1 VLAGLYRPHFPEL
14 KGFCP
19 TEFVTPDPKTFFTWV
34 SLAAHARLCTF
45 AASNEP
51 EMHSGEAVFVEL
63 RLSLFGV
70 KRSIDLSFLAR
81 FRNTWVV
88 LAASVLVIPL
98 TLWLLAPAAVPD
110 LAHGNVAGAQALAT
124 GWAKGEMI
132 VLVRHVERCD
142 HSKAACL
149 SGNDGI
155 TDRSR
160 SVAVAVGARFEQLG
174 LNNADIYNSPSMRT
188 VQTAGYMFNH
198 AASGDDWLI
207 NCRGRMLQDALAHKI
222 PGRNL
227 ILVTH
232 SECMAQIEKD
242 LNVPTSS
249 AGYGSS
255 LFVSA
260 ASPAAPKMLGFI
272 EASDWRTVNTR

>member
-1 VLAGLYRPHFPEL
+1 
-14 KGFCP
+14 
-19 TEFVTPDPKTFFTWV
+19 
-34 SLAAHARLCTF
+34 
-45 AASNEP
+45 
-51 EMHSGEAVFVEL
+51 MEL
-63 RLSLFGV
+63 RRSLFGV
-70 KRSIDLSFLAR
+70 KRSVDLSGFAR

-88 LAASVLVIPL
+88 LAASVLVLPL

-110 LAHGNVAGAQALAT
+110 LAHGNVAGAQALAA
-124 GWAKGEMI
+124 GWAKGDMI

-142 HSKAACL
+142 HSRAVCL
-149 SGNDGI
+149 SGDDGI

-160 SVAVAVGARFEQLG
+160 TVAVAVGAQFEQLG
-174 LNNADIYNSPSMRT
+174 LNNADIYNSPVLRT

-198 AASGDDWLI
+198 AASGEDWLI
-207 NCRGRMLQDALAHKI
+207 NCKGRMLQDALAHKI

-232 SECMAQIEKD
+232 SECMAQLEKD
-242 LNVPTSS
+242 LKVPTSNP
-249 AGYGSS
+249 GYGAS

-272 EASDWRTVNTR
+272 EASDWRTVTTR

>member
-1 VLAGLYRPHFPEL
+1 
-14 KGFCP
+14 
-19 TEFVTPDPKTFFTWV
+19 
-34 SLAAHARLCTF
+34 
-45 AASNEP
+45 
-51 EMHSGEAVFVEL
+51 MEL

-70 KRSIDLSFLAR
+70 KRSIDLSGLAR

-110 LAHGNVAGAQALAT
+110 LAHGNVAGAQALKE
-124 GWAKGEMI
+124 GWNKGDII

-149 SGNDGI
+149 SGQDGI

-160 SVAVAVGARFEQLG
+160 SVAVGVGAQFEQLG
-174 LNNADIYNSPSMRT
+174 LDKADVYNSPMMRT
-188 VQTAGYMFNH
+188 VQTAGYMFNK
-198 AASGDDWLI
+198 ATASEDWLI
-207 NCRGRMLQDALAHKI
+207 SCKGRMLQDALAHKV

-232 SECMAQIEKD
+232 SECMAQLEKD
-242 LNVPTSS
+242 LKVPASTL
-249 AGYGSS
+249 GYGAS

-260 ASPAAPKMLGFI
+260 ASPAAPQMLGFI
-272 EASDWRTVNTR
+272 EASDWRTVTTR

>member
-1 VLAGLYRPHFPEL
+1 
-14 KGFCP
+14 
-19 TEFVTPDPKTFFTWV
+19 
-34 SLAAHARLCTF
+34 
-45 AASNEP
+45 
-51 EMHSGEAVFVEL
+51 MEL

-70 KRSIDLSFLAR
+70 KRSIELSGWAR
-81 FRNTWVV
+81 FRNAGVV
-88 LAASVLVIPL
+88 LAVSALVIPL

-124 GWAKGEMI
+124 GWAKGDMI

-142 HSKAACL
+142 HSPAPCL

-160 SVAVAVGARFEQLG
+160 SVAVAVGAQFERLG
-174 LNNADIYNSPSMRT
+174 LNNADIYNSPMTRT
-188 VQTAGYMFNH
+188 VQTAGYMFNR
-198 AASGDDWLI
+198 ATAGEDWLI
-207 NCRGRMLQDALAHKI
+207 SCKGRMLQDALAHKV

-232 SECMAQIEKD
+232 SECMAQLEKD
-242 LNVPTSS
+242 LKVPASTL
-249 AGYGSS
+249 GYGSS

-260 ASPAAPKMLGFI
+260 ASLAAPKMLGFV
-272 EASDWRTVNTR
+272 EASDWRTVTTR

>member
-1 VLAGLYRPHFPEL
+1 
-14 KGFCP
+14 
-19 TEFVTPDPKTFFTWV
+19 
-34 SLAAHARLCTF
+34 
-45 AASNEP
+45 
-51 EMHSGEAVFVEL
+51 MEL

-70 KRSIDLSFLAR
+70 KRSIDLSVLAR

-98 TLWLLAPAAVPD
+98 TLWLLAPATVPD
-110 LAHGNVAGAQALAT
+110 LAHGNVAGAKALAAD
-124 GWAKGEMI
+124 WAKGDVI

-142 HSKAACL
+142 HSKAPCL

-160 SVAVAVGARFEQLG
+160 SVAVAVGAQFEQLG
-174 LNNADIYNSPSMRT
+174 LNNAEIYNSPSMRT
-188 VQTAGYMFNH
+188 VQTAGYMFNR
-198 AASGDDWLI
+198 AASGEEWLI
-207 NCRGRMLQDALAHKI
+207 NCKGRMLQDALAHKI

-232 SECMAQIEKD
+232 SECMGQLEKD
-242 LNVPTSS
+242 LNVS
-249 AGYGSS
+249 ASNPGYGSS

-260 ASPAAPKMLGFI
+260 ASPAGPKMLGFI
-272 EASDWRTVNTR
+272 EASDWRTVTAR

>member
-1 VLAGLYRPHFPEL
+1 
-14 KGFCP
+14 
-19 TEFVTPDPKTFFTWV
+19 
-34 SLAAHARLCTF
+34 
-45 AASNEP
+45 
-51 EMHSGEAVFVEL
+51 MEL

-70 KRSIDLSFLAR
+70 KRSIDLSGLAR
-81 FRNTWVV
+81 FRNAGVV
-88 LAASVLVIPL
+88 LATLALVVPL

-110 LAHGNVAGAQALAT
+110 LAHGNVAGAQALAA
-124 GWAKGEMI
+124 GWAKGDMI

-142 HSKAACL
+142 HSPAPCL

-160 SVAVAVGARFEQLG
+160 SVAVAVGAQFEHLG
-174 LNNADIYNSPSMRT
+174 LNHVDIYNSPMTRT

-198 AASGDDWLI
+198 ATTGEDWLI
-207 NCRGRMLQDALAHKI
+207 SCKGRMLQDALAHKV

-232 SECMAQIEKD
+232 SECMAQLEKD
-242 LNVPTSS
+242 LKVPASTL
-249 AGYGSS
+249 GYGSS

-260 ASPAAPKMLGFI
+260 ANPAAPKMLGFI
-272 EASDWRTVNTR
+272 EASDWRTVSIR